1 MDWSEIERLL
11 SSIYAS
17 RTGRPSYPILTL
29 FRGLLLSVWSGLS
42 DVQLSQCLYRD
53 LLFRRFCRLEL
64 GGDVPDA
71 TTLRRFRTRLVKH
84 DLWELLLG
92 EVNRQL
98 EEQRIVMTE
107 GRIDTVDATPVEA
120 ARSGP
125 RKGEDGVATRDA
137 EAGLHVKKDSRGRM
151 KNTCGYSV
159 HTGVDEDGFVHR
171 QTVTRATSTTA
182 RNATGCYWATRR
194 RSMRTPPVVRARR
207 GTNWR
212 VSGLRTSCNAR
223 GIVAIR

>member
-71 TTLRRFRTRLVKH
+71 TTLRRAL
-84 DLWELLLG
+84 
-92 EVNRQL
+92 
-98 EEQRIVMTE
+98 
-107 GRIDTVDATPVEA
+107 
-120 ARSGP
+120 
-125 RKGEDGVATRDA
+125 
-137 EAGLHVKKDSRGRM
+137 
-151 KNTCGYSV
+151 
-159 HTGVDEDGFVHR
+159 
-171 QTVTRATSTTA
+171 
-182 RNATGCYWATRR
+182 
-194 RSMRTPPVVRARR
+194 
-207 GTNWR
+207 
-212 VSGLRTSCNAR
+212 
-223 GIVAIR
+223 